1 MLNPYFA
8 EELARARRQDTER
21 HVRQSQLLADVRA
34 SKRTRHHASRLS
46 KTTMTMLCLLR
57 GVGGM
62 VVQRPRRP
70 CRDQA
75 FLASIRLGTTD
86 RT

>member
-8 EELARARRQDTER
+8 EELIKARQKDIERQARQR
-21 HVRQSQLLADVRA
+21 QLLADVRA
-34 SKRTRHHASRLS
+34 SKRTRDHDSRLS